1 MDYPPKIQELIELFS
16 KFPGVGPKTASRF
29 VFYLLKKQ
37 DSQINEFLGVVA
49 DLKKSIKICKFCRNP
64 FEPKLKQDLCSI
76 CLDPLRDK
84 SLLCVVEKETDLLLL
99 EKTGKYS
106 GFYFILGGLLSP
118 LKKRETEKLMLESLL
133 KRIKEPASFG
143 LINAG
148 FKEVIIAISYT
159 TEGEA
164 TSLYLERE
172 LAPLNLKVSRLAK
185 GLPIGAEIE
194 YADEETLSSA
204 LESRKEV

>member
-1 MDYPPKIQELIELFS
+1 MDYPPKIQKLIELFS

-37 DSQINEFLGVVA
+37 DSQINEFLGAVA
-49 DLKKSIKICKFCRNP
+49 DLKKSVKICQFCHNS
-64 FEPKLKQDLCSI
+64 FEPKSEQNLCLI
-76 CLDPLRDK
+76 CSDPLRDK

-99 EKTGKYS
+99 EKTRKYL
-106 GFYFILGGLLSP
+106 GLYFILGGLLSP
-118 LKKRETEKLMLESLL
+118 LKKRETEKLMLESFL
-133 KRIKEPASFG
+133 KRVKEPASFG
-143 LINAG
+143 LAKAN

-172 LAPLNLKVSRLAK
+172 LAPLNLKISRLGK

-194 YADEETLSSA
+194 YADEETLASA
-204 LESRKEV
+204 LEGRK

>member
-37 DSQINEFLGVVA
+37 DSQINEFLGAVT
-49 DLKKSIKICKFCRNP
+49 DLKKSIKICQFCHNP
-64 FEPKLKQDLCSI
+64 FEPKSKQDLCLI
-76 CLDPLRDK
+76 CSDPLRDK

-99 EKTGKYS
+99 ERTRKYS

-118 LKKRETEKLMLESLL
+118 LRKRETEKLMLESLL

-143 LINAG
+143 LTNAG

>member
-1 MDYPPKIQELIELFS
+1 MDYPPKIQKLIELFA

-37 DSQINEFLGVVA
+37 DSQINEFLDVVA
-49 DLKKSIKICKFCRNP
+49 DLKKSIKICRFCHNP
-64 FEPKLKQDLCSI
+64 FEPKSKQDLCLI
-76 CLDPLRDK
+76 CSDPLRDK

-99 EKTGKYS
+99 EKTRKYL
-106 GFYFILGGLLSP
+106 GLYFILGGLLSP
-118 LKKRETEKLMLESLL
+118 LKKREIERLMLENLL

-164 TSLYLERE
+164 TSLYIERE
-172 LAPLNLKVSRLAK
+172 LKPLNIKVSRLAK
-185 GLPIGAEIE
+185 GLSIGAEIE

>member
-1 MDYPPKIQELIELFS
+1 MDYPPKIQKLIELFS

-37 DSQINEFLGVVA
+37 DFQIDEFLETVA

-64 FEPKLKQDLCSI
+64 FEPKLKQELCPI
-76 CLDPLRDK
+76 CSDPLRDRN
-84 SLLCVVEKETDLLLL
+84 LLCIIEKETDLLLL
-99 EKTGKYS
+99 EKTGKYQ
-106 GFYFILGGLLSP
+106 GLYFILGGLLSP
-118 LKKRETEKLMLESLL
+118 LKKRESERLMLENLL
-133 KRIKEPASFG
+133 KRIKEPANFG
-143 LINAG
+143 LTKAN
-148 FKEVIIAISYT
+148 FKEVIVGISYT

-172 LAPLNLKVSRLAK
+172 LASLNVKVSRLAK

>member
-1 MDYPPKIQELIELFS
+1 MDYPPKIQELIEIFS

-37 DSQINEFLGVVA
+37 DSQINEFLDVIAG
-49 DLKKSIKICKFCRNP
+49 LKKSIKICKFCHNL

-76 CLDPLRDK
+76 CSDPLRNK
-84 SLLCVVEKETDLLLL
+84 NLLCVVEKETDLLLL

-106 GFYFILGGLLSP
+106 GYYFILGGLLSP
-118 LKKRETEKLMLESLL
+118 LKKRETERLMLENLL
-133 KRIKEPASFG
+133 KRIKEPTSFG
-143 LINAG
+143 LINVN

-164 TSLYLERE
+164 TSLYIQRE
-172 LAPLNLKVSRLAK
+172 LAPLNMKVSRLAK
-185 GLPIGAEIE
+185 GLSIGAEIE